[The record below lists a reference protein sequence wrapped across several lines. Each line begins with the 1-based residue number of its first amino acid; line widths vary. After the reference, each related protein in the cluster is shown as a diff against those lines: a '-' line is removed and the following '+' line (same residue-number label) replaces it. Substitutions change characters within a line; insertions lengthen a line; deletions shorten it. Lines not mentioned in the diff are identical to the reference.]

1 MSPQWKVNT
10 SPGNVFFSLI
20 HFETVMKESFP
31 HESWETREMVLHV
44 VIEGLHNGLV
54 DWDPQHEDVLRECQV
69 GSQQRYPLSRQ
80 IMDAVR
86 QRWVHWR
93 DKTAKGQDST
103 ASESP
108 SRLQQLLDEMSPK
121 YSLFQLNTGGVGIT
135 QTTIQ
140 AGDVVI
146 ELAGPEASEGVVV
159 CCILQPIDPRSP
171 PISHVAIV
179 RAKMLSRSWALAF

>member
-1 MSPQWKVNT
+1 
-10 SPGNVFFSLI
+10 
-20 HFETVMKESFP
+20 
-31 HESWETREMVLHV
+31 MVLHV

-69 GSQQRYPLSRQ
+69 CSQQRYPLSRQ

-86 QRWVHWR
+86 QRLVHWR

-103 ASESP
+103 ASEAP

-159 CCILQPIDPRSP
+159 CCILRLIDPRSHP
-171 PISHVAIV
+171 H
-179 RAKMLSRSWALAF
+179 LSRGDCKSENAFQIVGSSLLRTYDFGSSALIRKATTIMKYMIV